1 MTLLLIIVGVVIVL
15 AVLMSGVGGNTPTNP
30 PIISIVEEP
39 IGSNVDLT
47 VTVILFVIL
56 LLGLVLFRTTT

>member
-15 AVLMSGVGGNTPTNP
+15 AVLMSGVGGNTPTKP

-47 VTVILFVIL
+47 VTVIMFVIL